1 MSRAVLAGFCL
12 IAAATSGCMTPRT
25 IMQTQD
31 SVVVAIPDNTNTWPG
46 YYQDEATAE
55 ARKAFPDAYL
65 VSTTRVKVGEQTT
78 NTQDVTRRDIG
89 GQDNA
94 PKVGEVTTAS
104 NTTTVSDKYE
114 YHLEFRPRTIR
125 HTGSGMTPLHPAGG
139 AGAANNAPI
148 PTGAPLSP
156 LGDSRAPRAE
166 DPRLSRPDQ
175 NPRPGFNASI
185 EGMHMRGN

>member
-25 IMQTQD
+25 VVATQD

-46 YYQDEATAE
+46 YYQDEAMAE
-55 ARKAFPDAYL
+55 ARRTFPDAML
-65 VSTTRVKVGEQTT
+65 VNTTRVKVGEQTT
-78 NTQDVTRRDIG
+78 NTQDMTRRDIG
-89 GQDNA
+89 GQNKE
-94 PKVGEVTTAS
+94 PKVGEVVTAS

-125 HTGSGMTPLHPAGG
+125 HSGPGMTTLTPAGG

-148 PTGAPLSP
+148 PTGTPLSP
-156 LGDSRAPRAE
+156 LGDSRAPRGE

-175 NPRPGFNASI
+175 NPRPGFNAGA
-185 EGMHMRGN
+185 EGMYMRGN